1 MKINH
6 KIAFK
11 ITIIILAVLVALLVG
26 ALMILATG
34 ESVFKTYSIIISMPF
49 SNFRSLCEIF
59 VRMIPLTIIALGICV
74 SSRCGINNIGAEG
87 QMAMGII
94 AATATAFV
102 VAPLP
107 RFAAIPLCILAGA
120 AAGGAWGFI
129 PGILKAKLDVS
140 ELLSTVML
148 NYAAAQFY
156 AFMIRVPLIDPN
168 EKTGTPMSARLP
180 DSTVLT
186 KIFNRTALH
195 QGIYLALILAVVVYI
210 LLWKTSWG
218 YKMRAAGAS
227 QRAAKYGG
235 INVSRYLVIAMI
247 ISGACAGMAGAV
259 ELMGNQGRAMEGI
272 TGGYGFSGI
281 VVALFGGLHPA
292 GILPAAFFFV
302 ILLYAQLNLQIL
314 TSVPPN
320 LVEALQGLIILII
333 VAVQMILSNQYLEEK
348 FRKKFFKKKEA

>member
-186 KIFNRTALH
+186 KIFKRTALH

-247 ISGACAGMAGAV
+247 ISGACT
-259 ELMGNQGRAMEGI
+259 E
-272 TGGYGFSGI
+272 
-281 VVALFGGLHPA
+281 PW
-292 GILPAAFFFV
+292 
-302 ILLYAQLNLQIL
+302 
-314 TSVPPN
+314 
-320 LVEALQGLIILII
+320 
-333 VAVQMILSNQYLEEK
+333 
-348 FRKKFFKKKEA
+348 KE

>member
-292 GILPAAFFFV
+292 GILPAAFFFG
-302 ILLYAQLNLQIL
+302 ILLYAQVNLQIL

-333 VAVQMILSNQYLEEK
+333 VAVQMIISNPYL
-348 FRKKFFKKKEA
+348 

>member
-107 RFAAIPLCILAGA
+107 RFVAIPLCILAGA

-235 INVSRYLVIAMI
+235 IYVS
-247 ISGACAGMAGAV
+247 
-259 ELMGNQGRAMEGI
+259 
-272 TGGYGFSGI
+272 
-281 VVALFGGLHPA
+281 
-292 GILPAAFFFV
+292 
-302 ILLYAQLNLQIL
+302 
-314 TSVPPN
+314 
-320 LVEALQGLIILII
+320 
-333 VAVQMILSNQYLEEK
+333 
-348 FRKKFFKKKEA
+348 

>member
-6 KIAFK
+6 KIIFK
-11 ITIIILAVLVALLVG
+11 VSVILAAVLVALLVG
-26 ALMILATG
+26 AIMILATG

-49 SNFRSLCEIF
+49 SNFRTFSEVL

-94 AATATAFV
+94 ATTAVAFV

-107 RFAAIPLCILAGA
+107 RFLAIPIAILAGA
-120 AAGGAWGFI
+120 IAGGVWGFI

-180 DSTVLT
+180 ESTVLN
-186 KIFNRTALH
+186 KLFKGAAVH
-195 QGIYLALILAVVVYI
+195 QGIFLALILALLVY
-210 LLWKTSWG
+210 LLLHSERGPEPEVAGLCRTLCRGGGHDGAHGHDTAHAAQGGAYEFTCVHSSFESFSLLFTS
-218 YKMRAAGAS
+218 
-227 QRAAKYGG
+227 
-235 INVSRYLVIAMI
+235 VD
-247 ISGACAGMAGAV
+247 
-259 ELMGNQGRAMEGI
+259 
-272 TGGYGFSGI
+272 GFS
-281 VVALFGGLHPA
+281 L
-292 GILPAAFFFV
+292 
-302 ILLYAQLNLQIL
+302 
-314 TSVPPN
+314 SV
-320 LVEALQGLIILII
+320 
-333 VAVQMILSNQYLEEK
+333 S
-348 FRKKFFKKKEA
+348 

>member
-1 MKINH
+1 MKLNH
-6 KIAFK
+6 KIIFK
-11 ITIIILAVLVALLVG
+11 VSVILIAILVALLVG
-26 ALMILATG
+26 AVMILATG

-49 SNFRSLCEIF
+49 SNFRTFSEVL

-94 AATATAFV
+94 ATTAVAF
-102 VAPLP
+102 ALSSFP
-107 RFAAIPLCILAGA
+107 RVIAIPIAILAGA
-120 AAGGAWGFI
+120 IAGGIWGFI

-180 DSTVLT
+180 ESTVLH
-186 KIFNRTALH
+186 KLFKGAAVH
-195 QGIYLALILAVVVYI
+195 QGIILALVLALVVYI

-218 YKMRAAGAS
+218 YKMRASGAS

-235 INVSRYLVIAMI
+235 INVSRYLIIAMI
-247 ISGACAGMAGAV
+247 ISGACAGMA
-259 ELMGNQGRAMEGI
+259 
-272 TGGYGFSGI
+272 
-281 VVALFGGLHPA
+281 
-292 GILPAAFFFV
+292 
-302 ILLYAQLNLQIL
+302 
-314 TSVPPN
+314 
-320 LVEALQGLIILII
+320 
-333 VAVQMILSNQYLEEK
+333 
-348 FRKKFFKKKEA
+348 

>member
-107 RFAAIPLCILAGA
+107 RFVAIPLCILA
-120 AAGGAWGFI
+120 
-129 PGILKAKLDVS
+129 
-140 ELLSTVML
+140 
-148 NYAAAQFY
+148 
-156 AFMIRVPLIDPN
+156 
-168 EKTGTPMSARLP
+168 
-180 DSTVLT
+180 
-186 KIFNRTALH
+186 
-195 QGIYLALILAVVVYI
+195 
-210 LLWKTSWG
+210 
-218 YKMRAAGAS
+218 
-227 QRAAKYGG
+227 
-235 INVSRYLVIAMI
+235 
-247 ISGACAGMAGAV
+247 
-259 ELMGNQGRAMEGI
+259 
-272 TGGYGFSGI
+272 
-281 VVALFGGLHPA
+281 
-292 GILPAAFFFV
+292 
-302 ILLYAQLNLQIL
+302 
-314 TSVPPN
+314 
-320 LVEALQGLIILII
+320 
-333 VAVQMILSNQYLEEK
+333 
-348 FRKKFFKKKEA
+348 